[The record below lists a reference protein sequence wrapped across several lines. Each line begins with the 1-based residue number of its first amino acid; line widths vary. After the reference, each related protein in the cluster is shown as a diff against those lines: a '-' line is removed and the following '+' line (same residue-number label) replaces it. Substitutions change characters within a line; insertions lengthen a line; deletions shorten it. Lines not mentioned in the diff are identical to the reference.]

1 MERQAGHRRQQR
13 GYSFEVWR
21 SRLARSGRLAGG
33 AISTDTVFVIGRG
46 RLAEGASR
54 ADPVSVVRSGRLA
67 LLQGSYPC
75 GVEEDQGLEV
85 RNRRNPFSPFFPST
99 LFPCDKWAQ
108 KLIPRGREVRWLG
121 AKSGCQ
127 KGEKEDSLHLPP
139 PFPSLLS
146 SRHLVP
152 KNPARGRVWEGKEQK
167 CGLQEEVEEERERR
181 SGNILVSNF
190 EDADV
195 NQTN

>member
-1 MERQAGHRRQQR
+1 MEEQASQERQACRGRHQHR
-13 GYSFEVWR
+13 YSLCDREGQ
-21 SRLARSGRLAGG
+21 A
-33 AISTDTVFVIGRG
+33 GRG
-46 RLAEGASR
+46 RQQG
-54 ADPVSVVRSGRLA
+54 RSSLCGEEWKAGLGR

-85 RNRRNPFSPFFPST
+85 RNRRNPFSPFSPST

-167 CGLQEEVEEERERR
+167 CGLQEEVEEERERT